1 MNMDDLKKNAVLAA
15 NAIDINWEQ
24 LDNPLYRRDFENVLK
39 RAEMLIPDL
48 EGLYEKLSSGK
59 SVLLPDEP
67 TSLSFEDTEKYRE
80 IVEEELFNGYILQE
94 LYHKYE
100 MINAVLQADRSVP
113 LDKGDP
119 NQLDLGI

>member
-1 MNMDDLKKNAVLAA
+1 MNMEDIKKHAALAA
-15 NAIDINWEQ
+15 HAIDINWEQ
-24 LDNPLYRRDFENVLK
+24 LDNPMYRRDFENVLK
-39 RAEMLIPDL
+39 RAELLIPDL

-100 MINAVLQADRSVP
+100 SINAVMKAA
-113 LDKGDP
+113 LDNPPPD
-119 NQLDLGI
+119 QLDLGI

>member
-67 TSLSFEDTEKYRE
+67 ISLSFEDTEKYRE